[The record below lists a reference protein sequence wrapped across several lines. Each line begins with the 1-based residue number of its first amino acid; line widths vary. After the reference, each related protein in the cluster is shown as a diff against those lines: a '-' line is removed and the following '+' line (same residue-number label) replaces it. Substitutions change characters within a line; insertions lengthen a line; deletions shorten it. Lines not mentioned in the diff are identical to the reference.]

1 MNRADLLLSVLQDG
15 REHSRADI
23 VSKVGFFL
31 TNNAASELRARGI
44 GVEHRVTDGLHTYRL
59 LGGAAGDEPNSVQG
73 SSPLLAAPLSELGDS
88 STADTGDDGNG
99 QLALHIPR
107 SAYERAA

>member
-1 MNRADLLLSVLQDG
+1 MNRADLLYSVLQDG

-44 GVEHRVTDGLHTYRL
+44 GVEHRVTDGLHTYKL
-59 LGGAAGDEPNSVQG
+59 LSAAGTTASPSSLPPVAPSSLASNPTDGALVQHR
-73 SSPLLAAPLSELGDS
+73 
-88 STADTGDDGNG
+88 DGAG

-107 SAYERAA
+107 STYEEAA